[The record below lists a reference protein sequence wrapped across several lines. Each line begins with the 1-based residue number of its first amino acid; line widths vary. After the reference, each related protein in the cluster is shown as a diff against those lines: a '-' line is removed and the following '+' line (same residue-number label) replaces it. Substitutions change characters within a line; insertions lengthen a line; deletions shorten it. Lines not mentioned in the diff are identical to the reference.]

1 MKSRLSFR
9 ARLLIA
15 QILPVV
21 ILVSLIGFA
30 LTYLFESQVIVPTL
44 ANEMIDQGLLVARLT
59 QDHSSVWG
67 SNSEA
72 QKLLDSTMFQRPT
85 RIGLLSAEHILIA
98 TSRPDD
104 LQMVGTVI
112 GNLPDTMTLIEPWW
126 AVTTQ
131 KDTSEK
137 ILDVIVP
144 VRQPEGKLIG
154 LVRVYRRMAD
164 VEQGISKMRLL
175 ILTVVL
181 TSSLL
186 AGITAF
192 FLFRSITKP
201 LNKYSQAI
209 MTTPLEGPVEYIS
222 EEPRNEFSELAH
234 AYNQL
239 QQRRMELES
248 TRQQMLAN
256 LIHEMG
262 RPLGSLRTALHAL
275 QTGAIEDFSLRIE
288 LMNGMSERVDRMGR
302 LLDDLALIY
311 RKLEPYEI
319 HPRPI
324 IIQEWLQ
331 SLMPLWAENARQKQI
346 NWETNLPIENIQL
359 LTDPDRLAQVLSNLV
374 NNAIKFTPDGGKV
387 TFSVLFVETKIQF
400 KIQDTGIGIPQEDQQ
415 HLFTPFYRS
424 VQPSWK
430 APGLGLGLSIAK
442 SITESLGGEISV
454 LSAPDFGS
462 TFIVNLPAHA
472 I

>member
-1 MKSRLSFR
+1 MKPRLSFR
-9 ARLLIA
+9 TRLLLA

-59 QDHSSVWG
+59 QDHPAVWD
-67 SNSEA
+67 STSEA

-85 RIGLLSAEHILIA
+85 RIGLLNADHILIA

-104 LQMVGTVI
+104 LPLVGTVI
-112 GNLPDTMTLIEPWW
+112 GNLPETMTLSEPWW
-126 AVTTQ
+126 AVT
-131 KDTSEK
+131 KLENSSEK
-137 ILDVIVP
+137 IVDVLVP
-144 VRQPEGKLIG
+144 VKQSEGKLIG

-175 ILTVVL
+175 ILAVVL
-181 TSSLL
+181 ASSLL

-201 LNKYSQAI
+201 LNKYSHAI
-209 MTTPLEGPVEYIS
+209 MTTPLEGPVEYIP
-222 EEPRNEFSELAH
+222 EEPKNEFSELAH

-239 QQRRMELES
+239 QQRRMDLEN

-275 QTGAIEDFSLRIE
+275 QTGAIEDISLRIE
-288 LMNGMSERVDRMGR
+288 LMNGMSERIDRMGR

-319 HPRPI
+319 HPKSI

-331 SLMPLWAENARQKQI
+331 SLTPLWAENARQKQI
-346 NWETNLPIENIQL
+346 NWEANLPIENVQIV
-359 LTDPDRLAQVLSNLV
+359 TDSDRLAQVLSNLV
-374 NNAIKFTPDGGKV
+374 NNAIKFTQDGGKV
-387 TFSVLFVETKIQF
+387 TFSVQFEGIKIQF

-454 LSAPDFGS
+454 LSAPDQGS
-462 TFIVNLPAHA
+462 TFIVTLPVHV
-472 I
+472 

>member
-9 ARLLIA
+9 TQLLLA

-59 QDHSSVWG
+59 QDHPSVWK
-67 SNSEA
+67 SNPEA
-72 QKLLDSTMFQRPT
+72 QILLDSTMFQRPT
-85 RIGLLSAEHILIA
+85 RIGLLSVDHILLA

-104 LQMVGTVI
+104 LSQVGTI
-112 GNLPDTMTLIEPWW
+112 LGDLPDTKTLTQPWW
-126 AVTTQ
+126 AITTVV
-131 KDTSEK
+131 KTSEK

-144 VRQPEGKLIG
+144 VRQTGGKLIG

-175 ILTVVL
+175 ILAVVL
-181 TSSLL
+181 GSSLL

-209 MTTPLEGPVEYIS
+209 MTTPLEGPVEYIP
-222 EEPRNEFSELAH
+222 EEPNNEFSELAH

-239 QQRRMELES
+239 QHRRMELEN

-275 QTGAIEDFSLRIE
+275 QTGAIEDISLRIE
-288 LMNGMSERVDRMGR
+288 LMNGMSERIDRMGR

-346 NWETNLPIENIQL
+346 IWETYLAIENIQL
-359 LTDPDRLAQVLSNLV
+359 VTDPDRLAQVLSNLV
-374 NNAIKFTPDGGKV
+374 NNAVKFTQDGGKI
-387 TFSVLFVETKIQF
+387 TFRVIAVEDKIQF
-400 KIQDTGIGIPQEDQQ
+400 NIQDTGIGIPQGDQQ

-430 APGLGLGLSIAK
+430 TPGLGLGLSIAK

-454 LSAPDFGS
+454 FSIPDQGS
-462 TFIVNLPAHA
+462 TFIVTLPARA
-472 I
+472 F